1 MGATRTVDAS
11 AQDPV
16 DAIGATVDYSLEA
29 TGSPVAV
36 RQAIDVLA
44 PLGTCGI
51 VGAPALGTEA
61 SFDVMFVMSAGRVI
75 RGIVEG
81 ESRPREFLPCLF
93 DLWRSGQFPVDR
105 MMEFYDF
112 EEIDR
117 AAHDAESGEVIK
129 PVLRIG

>member
-1 MGATRTVDAS
+1 
-11 AQDPV
+11 
-16 DAIGATVDYSLEA
+16 
-29 TGSPVAV
+29 V

-61 SFDVMFVMSAGRVI
+61 SFDVFFVMSAGRVI

-81 ESRPREFLPCLF
+81 ESLPREFLPHLF
-93 DLWRSGQFPVDR
+93 NLWRRGEFPVDR
-105 MMEFYDF
+105 MMQFYDF

-117 AAHDAESGEVIK
+117 AAHDAESGDVIK